1 MYIPKIDYNYWLKKA
16 KAKKDINKN
25 IITALTNKG
34 FIPNGSL
41 LHNMIFDEE
50 GHRKDMSSIWKSAK
64 DLSQDLDLDIDK
76 DKMLLIFDAI
86 QVWGGKMG
94 RSPYKKSGRGKNADL
109 ISREKWYE
117 NGYDKLYIQGAKLAR
132 ERKYVEALE
141 VFNQIP
147 GLSTNFSTKH
157 LGFWGNAPI
166 LDTRI
171 ARLLY
176 GKMADAEM
184 YGEYIEGLEK
194 VASQVGATDAFEVEQ
209 ALFAFSSNYFDNPL
223 TKINWKEGD
232 DNTNKEEAENI
243 LSMRVNDNIKTPSNS
258 KWKYINQAQNRV
270 IIPKAISKTKDGDLY
285 ITALGLQK
293 SPELQKLD
301 IDKTSTM
308 DFPGMGLMY
317 KVVDSKAQRE
327 E

>member
-1 MYIPKIDYNYWLKKA
+1 MYIPKIDYSYWLNKA

-34 FIPNGSL
+34 FIPDGSL

-50 GHRKDMSSIWKSAK
+50 GHRKDMSSIWKSAQ
-64 DLSQDLDLDIDK
+64 DLAKDLDLDIDK

-117 NGYDKLYIQGAKLAR
+117 NGYDKLYLQGAKLSR
-132 ERKYVEALE
+132 EGKYVEALK
-141 VFNQIP
+141 VFNEIP

-184 YGEYIEGLEK
+184 YGEYIEGLGK
-194 VASQVGATDAFEVEQ
+194 VASQVGAKDAFEVEQ
-209 ALFAFSSNYFDNPL
+209 ALFSFSQNYFDNPL
-223 TKINWKEGD
+223 TKITWKEGD
-232 DNTNKEEAENI
+232 DDTDKEEAENI
-243 LSMRVNDNIKTPSNS
+243 LSMRGSDVKTPSNS
-258 KWKYINQAQNRV
+258 KWKHINQAKNKV
-270 IIPKAISKTKDGDLY
+270 IIPKAISKTIGGDLY

-293 SPELQKLD
+293 SPELQNLKVD
-301 IDKTSTM
+301 TSNKTDYPNM
-308 DFPGMGLMY
+308 GMMY
-317 KVVDSKAQRE
+317 KVVDVNAERE
-327 E
+327 K

>member
-1 MYIPKIDYNYWLKKA
+1 MYIPKIDYKYWVDKSKEN
-16 KAKKDINKN
+16 KDINKN
-25 IITALTNKG
+25 IITVLKNKG
-34 FIPNGSL
+34 FMPDGSL
-41 LHNMIFDEE
+41 LHNMVFDEE
-50 GHRKDMSSIWKSAK
+50 GHRKDMSSIWKSAQ
-64 DLSQDLDLDIDK
+64 DLAQDLDLDVDK

-94 RSPYKKSGRGKNADL
+94 RSPYKRSGTGKNADL

-117 NGYDKLYIQGAKLAR
+117 NGYDKLYLQGAKLAR
-132 ERKYVEALE
+132 EGKYVESLKT
-141 VFNQIP
+141 FNQIP
-147 GLSTNFSTKH
+147 GMGTNFSTKH

-184 YGEYIEGLEK
+184 YGEYIEGLNK
-194 VASQVGATDAFEVEQ
+194 AASQVGVKDAFEIEQ
-209 ALFAFSSNYFDNPL
+209 ALFAFSQNYFNNPL
-223 TKINWKEGD
+223 TKMTWKEGD
-232 DNTNKEEAENI
+232 DSTDKEEAEKIFN
-243 LSMRVNDNIKTPSNS
+243 MRVNDNIKTPSNS
-258 KWKYINQAQNRV
+258 KWKYINQARNRV
-270 IIPKAISKTKDGDLY
+270 VIPKAISKTKDGDLY

-327 E
+327 K